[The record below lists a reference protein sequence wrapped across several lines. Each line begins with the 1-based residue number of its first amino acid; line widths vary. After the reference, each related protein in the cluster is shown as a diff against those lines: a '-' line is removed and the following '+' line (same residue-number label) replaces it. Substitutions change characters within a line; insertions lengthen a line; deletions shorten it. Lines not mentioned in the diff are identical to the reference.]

1 MRYRGYNIS
10 IMSENDIFNVNTDE
24 RLATLRFICNNKSH
38 ISIDVEKCK
47 NCKNKECTFFCP
59 ADVYTYDKEA
69 NLINADFENCLECG
83 TCRLSCP
90 NGAIKWEYP
99 RDSQGPTYKFG

>member
-1 MRYRGYNIS
+1 
-10 IMSENDIFNVNTDE
+10 MSENDILNVNTDE

-59 ADVYTYDKEA
+59 ADVYTHNEKT
-69 NLINADFENCLECG
+69 NLINADYENCLECG

-90 NGAIKWEYP
+90 YNAINWEYP
-99 RDSQGPTYKFG
+99 NDSAGVTYKFG